1 MGFSK
6 VVIERRSRS
15 ALSLVC
21 SRCGQPDLP
30 DPFVHGTAPCDR
42 DAATVS
48 ERAEDRAAACC
59 SADKRDMARLS
70 RSAIACDICV
80 SVTKA
85 VTLEHWLDACN
96 VAARAYEF
104 ETGAQVF
111 S

>member
-1 MGFSK
+1 
-6 VVIERRSRS
+6 
-15 ALSLVC
+15 
-21 SRCGQPDLP
+21 
-30 DPFVHGTAPCDR
+30 
-42 DAATVS
+42 
-48 ERAEDRAAACC
+48 
-59 SADKRDMARLS
+59 MARLS